1 MGQAKWHK
9 PDTSLL
15 FFEELSPSPPFSFFS
30 ISPLCFSSVAQ
41 AQAPLCLSMG
51 GKRVRNTNWSVMTH
65 GKLLLHLGWTAVD
78 EDS

>member
-15 FFEELSPSPPFSFFS
+15 FFEKQFFS
-30 ISPLCFSSVAQ
+30 SSFHFFISPLRFSSVAE
-41 AQAPLCLSMG
+41 AQAPLCLSER
-51 GKRVRNTNWSVMTH
+51 GKRVKNTNWSVMTH
-65 GKLLLHLGWTAVD
+65 GKLLVHLGWTALD